1 MRTANELYKAHK
13 AIIEDCKENICRE
26 LERIGRTELWFDET
40 FPVLVDN
47 NSCSYG
53 YDSGATAE
61 TIASISIN
69 ESGQLL
75 YLWTEEENEID
86 PTDVIPSEWLYLW
99 EKVEEE
105 CRNIPT
111 AYFTECAY
119 HNKENNRLVYNLGDD
134 VDETKV
140 EGEQQAKEQLI
151 YNYQQFVID
160 NAPLDYLP
168 VFFLCVRESGQY
180 KRLYAV
186 LSNSLAEGMG
196 YTQTELHNLKKSLK
210 HPILCVPR

>member
-1 MRTANELYKAHK
+1 MKSANELYKAQK
-13 AIIEDCKENICRE
+13 AIIDDCKENICRE
-26 LERIGRTELWFDET
+26 LERIGRTELWFDDP

-69 ESGQLL
+69 
-75 YLWTEEENEID
+75 
-86 PTDVIPSEWLYLW
+86 
-99 EKVEEE
+99 
-105 CRNIPT
+105 
-111 AYFTECAY
+111 
-119 HNKENNRLVYNLGDD
+119 
-134 VDETKV
+134 
-140 EGEQQAKEQLI
+140 
-151 YNYQQFVID
+151 
-160 NAPLDYLP
+160 
-168 VFFLCVRESGQY
+168 ESGQY

-210 HPILCVPR
+210 HPVLCVPR